1 MKNFNVVVFLLL
13 LIACS
18 NRSEGQVR
26 NYTSLYDLSFK
37 LNYTDSAVNIWVQSG
52 ALLLPE
58 KRDSIYQWTYLSD
71 PETSQNKFNTRF
83 YQQLLIEPSDKNR
96 KSAVSITAA
105 GHQID
110 RVTVS
115 VIGLSHRQQ
124 PLFESVLRF
133 KPDESLREET
143 NEFILLKNTSLLRLI
158 IDVEGKPDRKS
169 NISFDQIAITIDG
182 KPLDSYPVA
191 ALAPVKYDGKGVD
204 LSVINNIN
212 TIEALQNSRIL
223 GLGESVH
230 HNEVMQKYIYDVAFN
245 QIEKGL
251 CKLYIYENYLDQLLL
266 FNRYINNEIELDSG
280 SLAIIKKQH
289 LEFFERIKSYNKNK
303 AKSERVS
310 IYGMDFRSD
319 TDRAIRE
326 IFNYLYLLNKEKRN
340 ISVDKLALSLTE
352 KDWRE
357 KSIDYIRYNRDS
369 LSAVINNEELDLLS
383 HYLNLCG
390 KLPQNKQK
398 KTGMRDSLMAV
409 TSQFLINNYLPQ
421 SKQAIIYAHAGHITD
436 KQSYF
441 AFNYGSE
448 TLGFYL
454 QSAYGKDYLKTVIL
468 AGAGS
473 SVLFDPFGELVVKE
487 FAENIEGSLEKAFAE
502 ANKGGSFYV
511 PSDDI
516 LDRLTYIRYIGNNN
530 IRKEFAVVNPAV
542 QFDGMFYIPEAYTKM
557 DIMHIKNESPL
568 KKVNTETQ
576 LYNQRIEELQRRVS
590 SNE

>member
-1 MKNFNVVVFLLL
+1 MKNFRIAVFLLL

-37 LNYTDSAVNIWVQSG
+37 LNYTDSAVNMWAQSG
-52 ALLLPE
+52 ALLFPE
-58 KRDSIYQWTYLSD
+58 NRDSIYQWTYLSD
-71 PETSQNKFNTRF
+71 PEASQNKFNTRF
-83 YQQLLIEPSDKNR
+83 YQQLLIEPSDKDR
-96 KSAVSITAA
+96 TSEVSITAG
-105 GHQID
+105 GHRID
-110 RVTVS
+110 TVTLS
-115 VIGLSHRQQ
+115 VIGLSHRQE

-133 KPDESLREET
+133 KPEESLSEET
-143 NEFILLKNTSLLRLI
+143 KEFILLKNTSLLRLI
-158 IDVEGKPDRKS
+158 IDVEGKSDRKT
-169 NISFDQIAITIDG
+169 NICFDQIGITIGG
-182 KPLDSYPVA
+182 KPLDSYPLA
-191 ALAPVKYDGKGVD
+191 ELAPVKYDGNGVD

-212 TIEALQNSRIL
+212 MIEAIQNSRIL

-230 HNEVMQKYIYDVAFN
+230 HNEIMQKYIYDVAFN

-280 SLAIIKKQH
+280 SLALIKKQH
-289 LEFFERIKSYNKNK
+289 LEFFERIKSYNKNQ

-326 IFNYLYLLNKEKRN
+326 IFNYLYLLNKEKKN
-340 ISVDKLALSLTE
+340 ISVDKLLLSLTE
-352 KDWRE
+352 KNWRE
-357 KSIDYIRYNRDS
+357 KSIDFIRYNRDS
-369 LSAVINNEELDLLS
+369 LSAVVNNEELDLLS

-390 KLPQNKQK
+390 KLPQNKQER
-398 KTGMRDSLMAV
+398 TDMRDSLMAV

-441 AFNYGSE
+441 AFNYGNE

-487 FAENIEGSLEKAFAE
+487 FAENIEGSLEHAFAE
-502 ANKGGSFYV
+502 SNTRSSFYV
-511 PSDDI
+511 SSDDI
-516 LDRLTYIRYIGNNN
+516 SDRLTYMRYIGNNN
-530 IRKEFAVVNPAV
+530 IRREFIVLNPAV

-557 DIMHIKNESPL
+557 DIMHNKNESPL
-568 KKVNTETQ
+568 KKVNNEAQ
-576 LYNQRIEELQRRVS
+576 LYNQRIEELQKRVS
-590 SNE
+590 ANK